1 MLETDLEAMLELDPL
16 PAVELP
22 GHGPRSPSAILYTSG
37 SSGTPKGV
45 VIPAGALP
53 TVGAGYA
60 GCFGITERDNYF
72 LPLPLAHAVGALT
85 PQGIALHAGCRLTV
99 VDRFSPS
106 RFWTDVEASRATC
119 SILFPAQLNLLLELA
134 AGQPAASSLRLV
146 MTHVWSSRFRDRFGV
161 DIGVCWGMTE
171 TGAHSTGSLA
181 HAHTEH
187 REGYV
192 GRPMLGVEIAVLG
205 SGRTPLGSGETGEIA
220 LRHPHVM
227 LEYLKDPE
235 QTTRTLVD
243 GWILSGDLGTIGED
257 GGLYYAGR
265 SKNMIKRSGENIS
278 PEEIEGAIARYPA
291 VVEAL
296 VFGVADPIR
305 TEEIAA
311 VIVVRP
317 GAATE
322 ADDIIGHLR
331 DHLARW
337 KLPRYVALGEA
348 ALPRLANGKID
359 RMSVISSL
367 DTATCWDRERTPKEA
382 PTR

>member
-85 PQGIALHAGCRLTV
+85 PQGIALHARCRLTV

-171 TGAHSTGSLA
+171 TGAHSTGSPA
-181 HAHTEH
+181 GRHTE
-187 REGYV
+187 RGDGYV